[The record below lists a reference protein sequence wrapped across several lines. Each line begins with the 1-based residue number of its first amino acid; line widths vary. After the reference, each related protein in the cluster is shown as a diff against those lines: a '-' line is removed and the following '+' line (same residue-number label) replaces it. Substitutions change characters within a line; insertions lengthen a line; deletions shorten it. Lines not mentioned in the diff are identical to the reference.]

1 MTNEKLEEEYLEQ
14 KIVTNFHN
22 ERHENRDMYIDTEW
36 ETLAQNWK
44 DLSFRW
50 QEHAK
55 KCRRNAFTFI
65 EEISKD
71 ELKFIEQ
78 FSKELEGGSWEDED
92 GEDVVSTDQVKDFL
106 DAMQMRMYKRLGYA
120 IMKKDEDDD

>member
-1 MTNEKLEEEYLEQ
+1 MTNEKLEEEYQEN
-14 KIVTNFHN
+14 KTITNFRK
-22 ERHENRDMYIDTEW
+22 ERHENRDMYINTEW

-55 KCRRNAFTFI
+55 KWRQNTFTFM
-65 EEISKD
+65 EEICKD

-92 GEDVVSTDQVKDFL
+92 GDDVVSADQVKDFL
-106 DAMQMRMYKRLGYA
+106 DEMQMRMYKRLGYA